1 MTLGNGTRR
10 LLKMKGRQ
18 KMLQEWQVYH
28 TMTYETQWK
37 NIINVEWEKYK
48 SVQEAEKPSEELD
61 ETRFTFMASFMRQK
75 YLEETNEVQEKVRQ
89 RREELKSENGGG
101 EGEEK
106 NVGYQEYLDFIHSQL
121 NITDQPVVQLTT
133 SLGP

>member
-1 MTLGNGTRR
+1 M
-10 LLKMKGRQ
+10 
-18 KMLQEWQVYH
+18 
-28 TMTYETQWK
+28 
-37 NIINVEWEKYK
+37 EWEKYK

-75 YLEETNEVQEKVRQ
+75 YLEETDEVQEKVHQ

-101 EGEEK
+101 EGDEK
-106 NVGYQEYLDFIHSQL
+106 NMGYQEYLDFIHSQL
-121 NITDQPVVQLTT
+121 NITNQPVVQLTA